1 MTEAYSPPNQENL
14 LSFYRQVCPS
24 WIKDQGDDGGP
35 AKETQKE

>member
-14 LSFYRQVCPS
+14 FFYRQVCPS